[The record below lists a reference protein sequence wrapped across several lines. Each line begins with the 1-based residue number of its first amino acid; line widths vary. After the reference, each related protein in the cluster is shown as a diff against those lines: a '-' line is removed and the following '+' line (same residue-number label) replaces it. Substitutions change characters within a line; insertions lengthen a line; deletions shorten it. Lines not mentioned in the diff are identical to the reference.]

1 MVIWGSCSC
10 EIYSGCDE
18 ERVSLGENES
28 KLAFGLEDKRSRIS
42 IRILNL
48 IKYTIAAKYVSA
60 RLVALQIHVLP
71 CSINSCT
78 VDITYGIVINP
89 K

>member
-1 MVIWGSCSC
+1 MVIWESCSC

-48 IKYTIAAKYVSA
+48 IKYTIAAKY
-60 RLVALQIHVLP
+60 
-71 CSINSCT
+71 
-78 VDITYGIVINP
+78 
-89 K
+89 